1 MINNYIVLNDG
12 RIVNLCNVMVIE
24 KGLAYGQQN
33 EPLYRIYYI
42 NQNGNKVKET
52 FDTEESRNRKYS
64 DIIEHLK
71 K

>member
-1 MINNYIVLNDG
+1 
-12 RIVNLCNVMVIE
+12 MVIE

-42 NQNGNKVKET
+42 NQNRNKVKET